1 MLYYIFFAVCAVG
14 CGCWVGL
21 TSLHWWLFFP
31 LLLGTFIG
39 TNVVYLLGLLAAS
52 LCLSR
57 KPVEKSSAGCRFMI
71 GFTMDWLA
79 KVLRIRIR
87 ITGREQFPEEPF
99 VLVSNHVS
107 DFDPMVFLAAER
119 KRKIIYIS
127 KESNFHKPVVGPF
140 IRNAEYL
147 SIDRENAMKAMR
159 TLKHAAEIMEREGMI
174 VGIFPEGTR
183 SKTGELLEFKE
194 GAFYLAK
201 KAKCPIVVMVTKGT
215 QNVSKNFP
223 LRRTNVSMNVLEV
236 IDADTV
242 QAMSLSE
249 LSEKIRETVKS
260 GLN

>member
-1 MLYYIFFAVCAVG
+1 MLYYIFLVICAVG

-31 LLLGTFIG
+31 LLIGSFIAI
-39 TNVVYLLGLLAAS
+39 NVVFLLGLLAAS

-71 GFTMDWLA
+71 GFAMDWLT
-79 KVLRIRIR
+79 KVFRVRIRL
-87 ITGREQFPEEPF
+87 TGREQFPEEPF
-99 VLVSNHVS
+99 VLVSNHIS
-107 DFDPMVFLAAER
+107 DFDPMAFLAVER
-119 KRKIIYIS
+119 KRNIIYIS

-147 SIDRENAMKAMR
+147 AIDRENAMKAMR
-159 TLKHAAEIMEREGMI
+159 TLKRAAEIMEREQMI

-215 QNVSKNFP
+215 QNISKNFP
-223 LRRTNVSMNVLEV
+223 LRHTDVSMNVLEV
-236 IDADTV
+236 IDAGTV
-242 QAMSLSE
+242 QEMSLSD
-249 LSEKIRETVKS
+249 LSGKIREIVKN